1 MCLCMLVHAYACF
14 SFLFACMCFVRVVR
28 LSHLWS
34 SCSTHS
40 RHACKSC
47 RNCACVGLAITVCI
61 YMPCMAVYLVVS
73 LPKTTVYTLYIYGPG
88 QRSLH
93 TPYMTVYMMNL
104 LPKHRTYTVH
114 LVITL
119 PKILYMHRVY
129 VWFWPTLCMCLRS
142 IKRQV
147 QPFGLHVYAH
157 AQTHTD
163 TCVHLILSMV

>member
-88 QRSLH
+88 QRSVH
-93 TPYMTVYMMNL
+93 TPYIWSLPCQKYCTCTACTYGSGQPCACVFGPSRGRFSL
-104 LPKHRTYTVH
+104 LVCMFMRTHKHT
-114 LVITL
+114 
-119 PKILYMHRVY
+119 
-129 VWFWPTLCMCLRS
+129 
-142 IKRQV
+142 
-147 QPFGLHVYAH
+147 
-157 AQTHTD
+157 QTHVSISF
-163 TCVHLILSMV
+163 CLWFEFW